1 MWLLKLF
8 IPGQRQPFLP
18 VSRRLVMF
26 LQMSW
31 VDQWSI
37 TDQGNGKSHPGRHSW
52 TFILHHSLP
61 RSHSLV
67 WTLTLALQSPT
78 PNISPWSND
87 WFCAPIQHCPAS
99 TVSVTFQWSCVPH
112 GALTPTYCSTMAYK
126 LVTRTPEHPPSWLRW
141 RPFMTNFVPTI
152 ISRAFVLISWPS
164 LSGEKTL

>member
-1 MWLLKLF
+1 MD
-8 IPGQRQPFLP
+8 I
-18 VSRRLVMF
+18 
-26 LQMSW
+26 
-31 VDQWSI
+31 
-37 TDQGNGKSHPGRHSW
+37 HSP
-52 TFILHHSLP
+52 HSLL

-67 WTLTLALQSPT
+67 WTLTLSLQSPT

-87 WFCAPIQHCPAS
+87 WFCAPVQHCPAS

-164 LSGEKTL
+164 LSGRKHSKRIRAPRIRRNYLYKHTERKKGFCWYQQSRWI